1 MIFVLDN
8 YDSFTY
14 NLVQLFYR
22 FTNDIKVARNRE
34 ITVSEVIKLAPDAI
48 LLSPGP
54 GRPAAAGVMPEV
66 IAIAVEKKIPMLGVC
81 LGHQGLGEFFGAEV
95 VGAANI
101 MHGKTSVIHHDG
113 QGLFAG
119 LNPDFKAVRYHS
131 LALKRDTIPDCL
143 QITATSDDGE
153 VMGIRHKE
161 LLIEGIQYHPESVMT
176 SSGSRQ
182 IENFLK
188 MVDEYH
194 KRNESGTIR

>member
-34 ITVSEVIKLAPDAI
+34 ISAAEVVALNPEAI

-66 IAIAVEKKIPMLGVC
+66 IRLAVDQKIPMLGVC
-81 LGHQGLGEFFGAEV
+81 LGHQGLGEFFGAQV
-95 VGAANI
+95 VGAAHI

-113 QGLFAG
+113 KGIFTGIA
-119 LNPDFKAVRYHS
+119 PDFKAVRYHS
-131 LALKRDTIPDCL
+131 LALKRDSIPDCL
-143 QITATSDDGE
+143 LVTATADDGE

-161 LLIEGIQYHPESVMT
+161 LPIEGIQYHPESVMT
-176 SSGSRQ
+176 ASGARQ
-182 IENFLK
+182 IENFIKLAK
-188 MVDEYH
+188 EYH
-194 KRNESGTIR
+194 RNNESGK